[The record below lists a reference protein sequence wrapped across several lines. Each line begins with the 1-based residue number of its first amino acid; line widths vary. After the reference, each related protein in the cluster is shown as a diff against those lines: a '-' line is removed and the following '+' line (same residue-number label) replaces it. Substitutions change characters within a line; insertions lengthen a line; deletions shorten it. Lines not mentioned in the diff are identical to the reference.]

1 MFFSRGDRLLGEVTN
16 IIENPGQI
24 LLILKSPEGKEILIP
39 FHEDFIVS
47 INKKKKLIEMDL
59 PEGLTEIN

>member
-1 MFFSRGDRLLGEVTN
+1 MASEYYL
-16 IIENPGQI
+16 
-24 LLILKSPEGKEILIP
+24 PEKKEILIP

-47 INKKKKLIEMDL
+47 IDKKKKIIIMDI